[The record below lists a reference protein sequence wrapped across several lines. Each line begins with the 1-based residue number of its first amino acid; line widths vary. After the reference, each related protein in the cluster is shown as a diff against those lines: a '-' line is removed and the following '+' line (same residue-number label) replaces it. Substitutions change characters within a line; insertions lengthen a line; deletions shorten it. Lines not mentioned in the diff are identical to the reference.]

1 MLDAK
6 FVLENLES
14 VQNRLASRGPR
25 ISLGEFVRVSREKK
39 DVLKK
44 VEDLRAEKN
53 RASEEV
59 SRLKR
64 DGKDASSLIAAMR
77 KVGDEIAGLEEKLKA
92 FEDELKT
99 TLLNVPNI
107 PHESVPVGRGA
118 EDNKEVRRF
127 GNRPEFG
134 FKPQAHW
141 DVGEKLRILDFERAA
156 KITGS
161 RFTVYFG
168 TGARL
173 ERALIN
179 FMLDLHTRERGFT
192 EVLPP
197 FIANADSLTG
207 TGNLPKF
214 KSDLFKLEGFDWY
227 LIPTAEVPLTNIYRS
242 EILDGTDLPIRFV
255 AYTPCFRSEAG
266 SYGKDVRGLIRQ
278 HQFNKVE
285 MMIFSRPEGSFD
297 ELEYMTAS
305 AEEVL
310 KRLGLHHR
318 VVLLCTG
325 DMGFASAK
333 TYDLEVWMPSRDGF
347 MEISSCSN
355 CTDFQAR
362 RSNIRFRREPK
373 GKPEFVHTLNGSGLA
388 VGRTVSAI
396 LENFQQADGS
406 VVVPEAL
413 RPFMNGL
420 ERISVLKK

>member
-14 VQNRLASRGPR
+14 VQNRLAARGPR
-25 ISLGEFVRVSREKK
+25 ISFEEFVRVSREKK
-39 DVLKK
+39 AVLKK

-53 RASEEV
+53 RTSEEV
-59 SRLKR
+59 SRLKKA
-64 DGKDASSLIAAMR
+64 GQDASALIADMR
-77 KVGDEIAGLEEKLKA
+77 KVGDEIAGLDERLKV
-92 FEDELKT
+92 FEDEIKT

-107 PHESVPVGRGA
+107 PHESVPAGRGA

-127 GNRPEFG
+127 GDRPEFG

-168 TGARL
+168 MGARL

-242 EILDGTDLPIRFV
+242 EILDGADLPIRFV

-355 CTDFQAR
+355 CADFQAR
-362 RSNIRFRREPK
+362 RSKIRVRREPK

-396 LENFQQADGS
+396 LENYQQEDGS

-413 RPFMNGL
+413 RTYMDGL
-420 ERISVLKK
+420 ERISASK

>member
-14 VQNRLASRGPR
+14 VQNRLAARGPR
-25 ISLGEFVRVSREKK
+25 ISLEEFVRVSREKK
-39 DVLKK
+39 AVLKK
-44 VEDLRAEKN
+44 AEDLRAEKN
-53 RASEEV
+53 KASEEI

-64 DGKDASSLIAAMR
+64 EGKDASSLIADMR
-77 KVGDEIAGLEEKLKA
+77 KVGDEIAGLDEKLKV
-92 FEDELKT
+92 FEEELKT

-127 GNRPEFG
+127 GVRPEFG
-134 FKPQAHW
+134 FMPQAHW
-141 DVGEKLRILDFERAA
+141 DVGEKLGILDFERAA
-156 KITGS
+156 KIAGS

-168 TGARL
+168 AGARL
-173 ERALIN
+173 ERALIG
-179 FMLDLHTRERGFT
+179 FMLDMHTRERGFT

-197 FIANADSLTG
+197 FIANAESLTG

-214 KSDLFKLEGFDWY
+214 KEDLFKLEGFDWY
-227 LIPTAEVPLTNIYRS
+227 LIPTAEVPLTNLYRN
-242 EILDGTDLPIRFV
+242 EILDGGGLPKRFV

-318 VVLLCTG
+318 VVLLATG

-355 CTDFQAR
+355 CVDFQAR

-396 LENFQQADGS
+396 LENYQQADGS

-413 RPFMNGL
+413 RAYMDGL
-420 ERISVLKK
+420 ERISASK

>member
-25 ISLGEFVRVSREKK
+25 INLKEFVRVSRDKK
-39 DVLKK
+39 AVLKK
-44 VEDLRAEKN
+44 AEDLRAEKN
-53 RASEEV
+53 KASEEI

-64 DGKDASSLIAAMR
+64 EGKDASSLIADMR
-77 KVGDEIAGLEEKLKA
+77 KVGDEISGLEEKLKA
-92 FEDELKT
+92 FEDEIKT

-127 GNRPEFG
+127 GSRPEFG
-134 FKPQAHW
+134 FMPQAHW
-141 DVGEKLRILDFERAA
+141 DVGEKLGILDFERAA

-168 TGARL
+168 AGARL
-173 ERALIN
+173 ERALIG
-179 FMLDLHTRERGFT
+179 FMIDMHTRERGFT

-197 FIANADSLTG
+197 FIANAESLTG

-214 KSDLFKLEGFDWY
+214 KEDLFKLEGFDWY
-227 LIPTAEVPLTNIYRS
+227 LIPTAEVPLTNIYRN
-242 EILDGTDLPIRFV
+242 EILDGQILPTRFV
-255 AYTPCFRSEAG
+255 AYTPCFLSDAG

-347 MEISSCSN
+347 LEISSCSN
-355 CTDFQAR
+355 CVDFQAR

-396 LENFQQADGS
+396 LENYQQADGS

-413 RPFMNGL
+413 RPYMDGL
-420 ERISVLKK
+420 ERISASK

>member
-14 VQNRLASRGPR
+14 VQNRLAARGPR
-25 ISLGEFVRVSREKK
+25 ISLEEFVLISREKK
-39 DVLKK
+39 GVLKK

-53 RASEEV
+53 KVSEEI
-59 SRLKR
+59 SQLKKE
-64 DGKDASSLIAAMR
+64 GKDASSLIADMR
-77 KVGDEIAGLEEKLKA
+77 KVGDEIAGLDEKLKA

-107 PHESVPVGRGA
+107 PHESVPAGRGA

-161 RFTVYFG
+161 RFALYFG
-168 TGARL
+168 AGARL
-173 ERALIN
+173 ERALIG
-179 FMLDLHTRERGFT
+179 FMIDMHTRERGFT

-197 FIANADSLTG
+197 FIANAESLTG

-214 KSDLFKLEGFDWY
+214 KEDLFKLEGYDWY
-227 LIPTAEVPLTNIYRS
+227 LIPTAEVPLTNIYRN
-242 EILDGTDLPIRFV
+242 EILDGTALPIRFA

-318 VVLLCTG
+318 VVLLSTG

-355 CTDFQAR
+355 CADFQAR

-406 VVVPEAL
+406 VLVPEAL
-413 RPFMNGL
+413 RPYMNGL
-420 ERISVLKK
+420 ERISALK

>member
-6 FVLENLES
+6 YVLEHLDFVQHRLET
-14 VQNRLASRGPR
+14 RGQKIP
-25 ISLGEFVRVSREKK
+25 LGDFVRASREKK
-39 DVLKK
+39 DLLLK

-53 RASEEV
+53 RTSEEI
-59 SRLKR
+59 SRMKKTG
-64 DGKDASSLIAAMR
+64 DDASSRIAEMR
-77 KVGDEIAGLEEKLKA
+77 KVGEEISGLEDRLKA
-92 FEDELKT
+92 VDEEIKT
-99 TLLNVPNI
+99 TLLNIPNV
-107 PHESVPVGRGA
+107 PHESVPVGRGS
-118 EDNKEVRRF
+118 EDNREVRRS
-127 GNRPEFG
+127 GTAPAFG
-134 FKPQAHW
+134 FEPQAHW
-141 DVGEKLRILDFERAA
+141 DVGENLGILDFGRAA

-161 RFTVYFG
+161 RFTLYMG
-168 TGARL
+168 PGARL

-179 FMLDLHTRERGFT
+179 FMLDIHTRERGFT

-197 FIANADSLTG
+197 FIANAESLTG

-214 KSDLFKLEGFDWY
+214 KEDLFKLEGFDWY
-227 LIPTAEVPLTNIYRS
+227 LIPTAEVPLTNIYRG
-242 EILDGTDLPIRFV
+242 EILDGGILPRRFV

-285 MMIFSRPEGSFD
+285 MMIFSPPEKSFD
-297 ELEYMTAS
+297 ELEFMTAS

-333 TYDLEVWMPSRDGF
+333 TNDLEVWMPSRKGF

-355 CTDFQAR
+355 CVDFQAR
-362 RSNIRFRREPK
+362 RSGIRFRREPK
-373 GKPEFVHTLNGSGLA
+373 AKPEFVHTLNGSGLA

-396 LENFQQADGS
+396 LENFQEKDGS
-406 VVVPEAL
+406 VVIPEAL
-413 RPFMNGL
+413 RPYMDGL
-420 ERISVLKK
+420 ERIVRA